1 MHSKKSLNL
10 ECTHTS
16 ARFLEKLT
24 LWAHA
29 WAAAHTGG
37 SRERYVKAVSAALS
51 ETKANE
57 VALVCLPSYAGSAGS
72 ERDMHVSWGQAQ
84 AISKTI
90 HTP

>member
-29 WAAAHTGG
+29 WAAAHTGS
-37 SRERYVKAVSAALS
+37 SRERYVKAVCEALS
-51 ETKANE
+51 ETKGNT
-57 VALVCLPSYAGSAGS
+57 VSLVCLLFQL
-72 ERDMHVSWGQAQ
+72 RRV
-84 AISKTI
+84 
-90 HTP
+90 